1 MIEQN
6 RHDRDRLNELLINHN
21 IKMVYS
27 LAKNYSSKV
36 SDFDN
41 LIQDGMRGLSEA
53 AQKFDIDHGTKFIT
67 YAVPWILKYMKQYFY
82 HKNVEIERNSVSLNG
97 VIQPAKQHD
106 DSNGITFENYVNDFM
121 DPSLCRSE
129 TVSSQLSVHEQENIC
144 ENLYDALDRDDS
156 ISAMDKKIFKDMFVK
171 QEKSKDLM
179 LKYNIDSKTI
189 SDIKSKILSKFK
201 NILVNE

>member
-1 MIEQN
+1 M
-6 RHDRDRLNELLINHN
+6 
-21 IKMVYS
+21 
-27 LAKNYSSKV
+27 
-36 SDFDN
+36 
-41 LIQDGMRGLSEA
+41 
-53 AQKFDIDHGTKFIT
+53 
-67 YAVPWILKYMKQYFY
+67 
-82 HKNVEIERNSVSLNG
+82 
-97 VIQPAKQHD
+97 
-106 DSNGITFENYVNDFM
+106 
-121 DPSLCRSE
+121 
-129 TVSSQLSVHEQENIC
+129 HEQENIC

>member
-1 MIEQN
+1 M
-6 RHDRDRLNELLINHN
+6 
-21 IKMVYS
+21 
-27 LAKNYSSKV
+27 
-36 SDFDN
+36 
-41 LIQDGMRGLSEA
+41 
-53 AQKFDIDHGTKFIT
+53 
-67 YAVPWILKYMKQYFY
+67 
-82 HKNVEIERNSVSLNG
+82 
-97 VIQPAKQHD
+97 
-106 DSNGITFENYVNDFM
+106 
-121 DPSLCRSE
+121 
-129 TVSSQLSVHEQENIC
+129 SVHEQENIC